1 MNHPEKSQ
9 LMRPLQSQE
18 LFEALIGRLDVT
30 EPVPPFVVIYFTAKW
45 CGACKRL
52 DLPAI
57 VSSVPGAVWF
67 KCDMDENEYT
77 AGYCGIRSI
86 PTFLVIKNK
95 AIKGTLG
102 ESRTEHV
109 IKWLKEFV
117 A

>member
-1 MNHPEKSQ
+1 
-9 LMRPLQSQE
+9 
-18 LFEALIGRLDVT
+18 
-30 EPVPPFVVIYFTAKW
+30 
-45 CGACKRL
+45 
-52 DLPAI
+52 
-57 VSSVPGAVWF
+57 
-67 KCDMDENEYT
+67 MDENEYT